1 MKTKKQEEM
10 KPEKTAPAELD
21 DSQLEDI
28 SGGEYGDLLRPLCI
42 KCGKPVN
49 ECQC

>member
-1 MKTKKQEEM
+1 MENKKLEKLLQ
-10 KPEKTAPAELD
+10 EKTASAELD
-21 DSQLEDI
+21 ESQLEYI
-28 SGGEYGDLLRPLCI
+28 SGGEYGDLLRPLCV